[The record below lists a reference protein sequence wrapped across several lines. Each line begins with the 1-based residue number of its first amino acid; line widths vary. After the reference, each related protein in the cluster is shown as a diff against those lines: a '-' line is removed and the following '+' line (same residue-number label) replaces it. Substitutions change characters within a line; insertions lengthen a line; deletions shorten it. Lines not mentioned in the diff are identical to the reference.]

1 MFGKDTKTKD
11 SDMPAYSSNLSSSS
25 ISSNTGSSSSSNRPA
40 SKEITTLIGE
50 GCKVEGNFFVPTT
63 TRIDGTIKGDLTGEI
78 GVIIGAQGHIEG
90 NVLSAEVVVYGNIK
104 GNIEADKLELK
115 RGSTV
120 SGDLT
125 VNVLMTEPGAS
136 FNGKCS
142 MKIQEANVTE
152 LSEASNA

>member
-1 MFGKDTKTKD
+1 MFGKETNKKD
-11 SDMPAYSSNLSSSS
+11 SDFPAVSSS
-25 ISSNTGSSSSSNRPA
+25 ISTNSSSSSNNNR
-40 SKEITTLIGE
+40 SVQKEITTLIGE

-78 GVIIGAQGHIEG
+78 GVIIGSQGHIEG

-104 GNIEADKLELK
+104 GKIEGDKLDLK

-120 SGDLT
+120 TGDLT
-125 VNVLMTEPGAS
+125 VNILMTEPGAS

-142 MKIQEANVTE
+142 MKTQEANVTE
-152 LSEASNA
+152 L

>member
-1 MFGKDTKTKD
+1 MFGKDNKMKD
-11 SDMPAYSSNLSSSS
+11 SDMPVSSSSLSSSS
-25 ISSNTGSSSSSNRPA
+25 NTSSSRTS

-78 GVIIGAQGHIEG
+78 AVIIGTQGHIEG
-90 NVLSAEVVVYGNIK
+90 NVLSAEVVVYGNVK

-120 SGDLT
+120 TGDLT
-125 VNVLMTEPGAS
+125 VNILLTEAGAS
-136 FNGKCS
+136 FNGKCT
-142 MKIQEANVTE
+142 MKAQEANVTE